1 MLNHKYLHVQKENVK
16 NKESK
21 LYSNLILNKQK
32 KTYNFII
39 INYGEV

>member
-1 MLNHKYLHVQKENVK
+1 MVIHKDLHLQEENVK
-16 NKESK
+16 NQEDK